1 MTGLFTPTGADAEAR
16 RRIALRGPITFA
28 EFMEVA
34 LYWPDGGYYAS
45 RRSFGP
51 LGDFYTAP
59 LAHPVFGALVAR
71 QLLTMWRALGSP
83 ALFNAI
89 EAGAGN
95 GTLALDVVE
104 HARMLEGG
112 IPDALTYT
120 AVDLREPPPDFP
132 TRWVRTGGVPVLGG
146 SGVVLANELLDAMPV
161 HRVTLEGGQLRELFV
176 DAASE
181 GGFVEVAGEP
191 STPALAERLDN
202 LSVTLSE
209 GYRTEVSLAREAWL
223 REAFAAIER
232 GYLLLV
238 DYGHEA
244 AVYYDESRRAGTLRC
259 YSGHT
264 LGMNPYFGVG
274 RQDISAH
281 VELTSVRSA
290 AIAAGFAAA
299 GEMSQ
304 AEWLRSLGI
313 DGYRAEIAERSG
325 LSRIERMA
333 NLHGIDVLVDDEGM
347 GGFRVLAFAKDGP
360 TDGVLGVSQPESA
373 PAPLAGVRHMP
384 FGAGGGWAG

>member
-16 RRIALRGPITFA
+16 RRIALRGPLTFA

-83 ALFNAI
+83 APFNVI
-89 EAGAGN
+89 EAGAGD
-95 GTLALDVVE
+95 GTLSLDVVE
-104 HARMLEGG
+104 HARILEGG
-112 IPDALTYT
+112 LTDALEYT
-120 AVDLREPPPDFP
+120 AVDLREPPSDFP
-132 TRWVRTGGVPVLGG
+132 SRWIRSGSVPALGG
-146 SGVVLANELLDAMPV
+146 SGVVLANELLDAMPL

-176 DAASE
+176 DAAPE
-181 GGFVEVAGEP
+181 GGFVEVTGEP
-191 STPALAERLDN
+191 STPALAERLDS
-202 LSVTLSE
+202 LGVTLSE
-209 GYRTEVSLAREAWL
+209 GFRTEVNLASAAWL
-223 REAFAAIER
+223 TETFAAIER

-281 VELTSVRSA
+281 VEFTSVRSA
-290 AIAAGFAAA
+290 AIAAGFAEA

-313 DGYRAEIAERSG
+313 DGYRAEVAERSG
-325 LSRIERMA
+325 WGRVERMA
-333 NLHGIDVLVDDEGM
+333 NLHGMDVLVDSEGM
-347 GGFRVLAFAKDGP
+347 GGFRVLAFAKDSP
-360 TDGVLGVSQPESA
+360 AVGVLGANPPES
-373 PAPLAGVRHMP
+373 PSAPLAGTRHMP
-384 FGAGGGWAG
+384 FGAEGGWGR

>member
-59 LAHPVFGALVAR
+59 LAHPAFGALVAR

-120 AVDLREPPPDFP
+120 AVDLREPPLDFP
-132 TRWVRTGGVPVLGG
+132 HRWIRSGAVPVLGG

-244 AVYYDESRRAGTLRC
+244 AVYYDEFRRAGTLRC

-281 VELTSVRSA
+281 VEFTSVRSA

-384 FGAGGGWAG
+384 FGAGGGWGR

>member
-1 MTGLFTPTGADAEAR
+1 MTGLFAPTGADAEAR
-16 RRIALRGPITFA
+16 RRIALRGPITFS
-28 EFMEVA
+28 EFMEIA

-83 ALFNAI
+83 ERFTTV

-95 GTLALDVVE
+95 GTLALDVID
-104 HARMLEGG
+104 HAAALSDSFGN
-112 IPDALTYT
+112 ALTYT
-120 AVDLREPPPDFP
+120 AVDLREPPPEFP
-132 TRWVRTGGVPVLGG
+132 ARWARSGGVPITGG
-146 SGVVLANELLDAMPV
+146 GGVVLANELLDAMPV
-161 HRVTLEGGQLRELFV
+161 HRVTWEGGELRELFV
-176 DAASE
+176 DAAPE
-181 GGFVEVAGEP
+181 GGFAEVAGAP
-191 STPALAERLDN
+191 STPALAERLER
-202 LSVTLSE
+202 LGVRLSE
-209 GYRTEVSLAREAWL
+209 GFRTEVSLAPEAWL

-244 AVYYDESRRAGTLRC
+244 SAYYDESRRAGTLRC

-264 LGMNPYFGVG
+264 LGMNPYFNVG

-281 VELTSVRSA
+281 VEFTSVRSA
-290 AIAAGFAAA
+290 AVAAGFAEA

-304 AEWLRSLGI
+304 SEWLRSLGI
-313 DGYRAEIAERSG
+313 EGYRVEIAERSG
-325 LSRIERMA
+325 PGRAEHAA
-333 NLHGIDVLVDDEGM
+333 NLQGIDVLTDHEGM
-347 GGFRVLAFAKDGP
+347 GGFRVLAFAKDAP
-360 TDGVLGVSQPESA
+360 TDGVLGVSPPESA
-373 PAPLAGVRHMP
+373 PAPLAGARHMP
-384 FGAGGGWAG
+384 FGAGGG

>member
-1 MTGLFTPTGADAEAR
+1 MTGLFAPTGADTEAR

-28 EFMEVA
+28 EFMEIA

-71 QLLTMWRALGSP
+71 QLLMMWRATGSP
-83 ALFNAI
+83 ARFNVV

-95 GTLALDVVE
+95 GTLALDISE
-104 HARMLEGG
+104 HAAALGG
-112 IPDALTYT
+112 GFSDALAYA

-132 TRWVRTGGVPVLGG
+132 ARWIRSAGVPAQGG

-161 HRVTLEGGQLRELFV
+161 HRVTVEGGRLRELFV
-176 DAASE
+176 DAAPE
-181 GGFVEVAGEP
+181 GGFAEVTGEP
-191 STPALAERLDN
+191 SIPALAERFDRLG
-202 LSVTLSE
+202 VTFSE
-209 GYRTEVSLAREAWL
+209 GYRTEVSLAPEAWL

-244 AVYYDESRRAGTLRC
+244 AAYYDESRRAGTLRC

-274 RQDISAH
+274 RQDICAH
-281 VELTSVRSA
+281 VEFTSVRSA
-290 AIAAGFAAA
+290 ALAAGFAMA

-304 AEWLRSLGI
+304 SEWLRWLGI
-313 DGYRAEIAERSG
+313 EACRMEIAERSG
-325 LSRIERMA
+325 LSRVERVA
-333 NLHGIDVLVDDEGM
+333 NLRGMDVLMDAEGM
-347 GGFRVLAFAKDGP
+347 GGFRVLAFAKDAP
-360 TDGVLGVSQPESA
+360 TDGVLGVSPPEPA
-373 PAPLAGVRHMP
+373 PAPLAGARHMP
-384 FGAGGGWAG
+384 FGVGG

>member
-1 MTGLFTPTGADAEAR
+1 MTGLFAPTGADAEVR

-28 EFMEVA
+28 EFMEIA

-83 ALFNAI
+83 LPFNVV
-89 EAGAGN
+89 EAGAGD
-95 GTLALDVVE
+95 GTLALDITA
-104 HARMLEGG
+104 HASALGG
-112 IPDALTYT
+112 GFADALAYT
-120 AVDLREPPPDFP
+120 AVDQREPSPDFP
-132 TRWVRTGGVPVLGG
+132 VRWARSGGVPAVGG

-161 HRVTLEGGQLRELFV
+161 HRVTLEGGRLRELFV

-181 GGFVEVAGEP
+181 GGFIEVAGEP
-191 STPALAERLDN
+191 STPALAERLER
-202 LSVTLSE
+202 LEVMLSE
-209 GYRTEVSLAREAWL
+209 GYRTEICLASEAWL
-223 REAFAAIER
+223 TEAFAAIER

-244 AVYYDESRRAGTLRC
+244 SVYYDESRRAGTLRC

-274 RQDISAH
+274 KQDISAH
-281 VELTSVRSA
+281 VEFTSVRSA
-290 AIAAGFAAA
+290 ATAAGFAEA
-299 GEMSQ
+299 GEMPQS
-304 AEWLRSLGI
+304 EWLRSLGI
-313 DGYRAEIAERSG
+313 DGYRAEIAERSTLG
-325 LSRIERMA
+325 RVERIA
-333 NLHGIDVLVDDEGM
+333 NLQGMDVLLDDEGM
-347 GGFRVLAFAKDGP
+347 GGFRVLAFAKDAP
-360 TDGVLGVSQPESA
+360 TSGVLGASPPESA
-373 PAPLAGVRHMP
+373 PAPLAGARHMP
-384 FGAGGGWAG
+384 FGAGPPR

>member
-1 MTGLFTPTGADAEAR
+1 MFAPSGADAEVR
-16 RRIALRGPITFA
+16 GRIALRGPITFA

-59 LAHPVFGALVAR
+59 LAHPAFGALAAR
-71 QLLTMWRALGSP
+71 QLLTTWRALGSP
-83 ALFNAI
+83 GGFTVI

-95 GTLALDVVE
+95 GTLALDAID
-104 HARMLEGG
+104 HAT
-112 IPDALTYT
+112 ALSDSFGNALAYT

-132 TRWVRTGGVPVLGG
+132 ARWVRSGGVPTAGG

-161 HRVTLEGGQLRELFV
+161 HRVILKGGRLRELFV
-176 DAASE
+176 DAAPE
-181 GGFVEVAGEP
+181 GGLAEVAGEP
-191 STPALAERLDN
+191 STPALAERLN
-202 LSVTLSE
+202 RLGVRLSE
-209 GYRTEVSLAREAWL
+209 GFRTEVSLAPEAWL
-223 REAFAAIER
+223 REAFAAVER

-244 AVYYDESRRAGTLRC
+244 PAYYDESRRAGTLRC

-264 LGMNPYFGVG
+264 LGMNPYFNVG

-281 VELTSVRSA
+281 VEFTSVRSA
-290 AIAAGFAAA
+290 AIAAGFAEA

-325 LSRIERMA
+325 LSRIERRA
-333 NLHGIDVLVDDEGM
+333 NLHGMDVLVDGEGM
-347 GGFRVLAFAKDGP
+347 GGFRVLAFAKDAP
-360 TDGVLGVSQPESA
+360 TEGVLGMSPPESA
-373 PAPLAGVRHMP
+373 PAPLAGARHMP
-384 FGAGGGWAG
+384 FGGAPHQ

>member
-1 MTGLFTPTGADAEAR
+1 MTGLFAPTGADAEAR
-16 RRIALRGPITFA
+16 SRIALRGPLTFA

-71 QLLTMWRALGSP
+71 QLLTMWRATGSP
-83 ALFNAI
+83 AHFNVI

-95 GTLALDVVE
+95 GTLALDITE
-104 HARMLEGG
+104 YAAALGG
-112 IPDALTYT
+112 GFPDALAYT

-132 TRWVRTGGVPVLGG
+132 VHWIHSGGVPALGG
-146 SGVVLANELLDAMPV
+146 SGVVLANELFDAMPL
-161 HRVTLEGGQLRELFV
+161 HRVTLEGGRLRELFV
-176 DAASE
+176 DAAPE
-181 GGFVEVAGEP
+181 GGFAEVAGEP
-191 STPALAERLDN
+191 STPALAERLDRLN
-202 LSVTLSE
+202 VTLSE
-209 GYRTEVSLAREAWL
+209 GYRTEVSLAPEAWL
-223 REAFAAIER
+223 REAFAAVER

-244 AVYYDESRRAGTLRC
+244 AAYYDESRRAGTLRC

-281 VELTSVRSA
+281 VEFTSVRLA
-290 AIAAGFAAA
+290 AAAAGFAEA
-299 GEMSQ
+299 GAMSQ
-304 AEWLRSLGI
+304 SEWLRALGI
-313 DGYRAEIAERSG
+313 EACRVEVAERSE
-325 LSRIERMA
+325 LSRVERMA
-333 NLHGIDVLVDDEGM
+333 NMRGMDVLIDGEGM
-347 GGFRVLAFAKDGP
+347 GGFRVLAFAKDAP
-360 TDGVLGVSQPESA
+360 TDGVLGMSPPESA
-373 PAPLAGVRHMP
+373 PAPLAGARHMP
-384 FGAGGGWAG
+384 FGAGG

>member
-1 MTGLFTPTGADAEAR
+1 MTGLFAPTGADAEVR

-34 LYWPDGGYYAS
+34 LYWPDGGYYSS

-83 ALFNAI
+83 APFTVI
-89 EAGAGN
+89 EPGAGD

-104 HARMLEGG
+104 HARMLDGG
-112 IPDALTYT
+112 FADALTYT
-120 AVDLREPPPDFP
+120 AVDRREPPPEF
-132 TRWVRTGGVPVLGG
+132 TGRWIRSGGVPAVGG
-146 SGVVLANELLDAMPV
+146 SGVLLANELLDAMPV
-161 HRVTLEGGQLRELFV
+161 HRVTLEGGRLRELFV
-176 DAASE
+176 DAAPE
-181 GGFVEVAGEP
+181 GGFIEVTGEP
-191 STPALAERLDN
+191 STPALSDRFDRLG
-202 LSVTLSE
+202 VTLSE
-209 GYRTEVSLAREAWL
+209 GYRTEVCLAPEAWL

-232 GYLLLV
+232 GYLLLI

-244 AVYYDESRRAGTLRC
+244 EAYYDESRRAGTLRC

-281 VELTSVRSA
+281 VEFTSVRSA
-290 AIAAGFAAA
+290 AVAAGFAEA
-299 GEMSQ
+299 GETSQ

-313 DGYRAEIAERSG
+313 DRYRAEVAERSG
-325 LSRIERMA
+325 LGRIGRMA
-333 NLHGIDVLVDDEGM
+333 NLRGIDVLVDDEGM
-347 GGFRVLAFAKDGP
+347 GGFRVLAFAKDAP
-360 TDGVLGVSQPESA
+360 TDGVLGASPPESA
-373 PAPLAGVRHMP
+373 PAPLAGARHMP
-384 FGAGGGWAG
+384 FGGGR

>member
-1 MTGLFTPTGADAEAR
+1 MTGLFAPTGADAEAR

-71 QLLTMWRALGSP
+71 QLLTTWRALGSP
-83 ALFNAI
+83 ERFTAI

-95 GTLALDVVE
+95 GTLALDAID
-104 HARMLEGG
+104 HAA
-112 IPDALTYT
+112 ALSDSFGKALAYT

-132 TRWVRTGGVPVLGG
+132 ARWIRSGGVPATGG

-161 HRVTLEGGQLRELFV
+161 HRVTQEDGQLRELYV
-176 DAASE
+176 DAAPE
-181 GGFVEVAGEP
+181 GGFAEVTGAP
-191 STPALAERLDN
+191 STPALAERLDC
-202 LSVTLSE
+202 LGVTLSE
-209 GYRTEVSLAREAWL
+209 GFRTEVSLAPEAWL
-223 REAFAAIER
+223 REAFAAIDR

-244 AVYYDESRRAGTLRC
+244 SAYYDESRRAGTLRC

-281 VELTSVRSA
+281 VEFTSVRSA
-290 AIAAGFAAA
+290 AVAAGFAEA
-299 GEMSQ
+299 GETSQ

-313 DGYRAEIAERSG
+313 EGCRAGIAERSG
-325 LSRIERMA
+325 LSRVQRAA
-333 NLHGIDVLVDDEGM
+333 NLQGIDVLTDDEGM
-347 GGFRVLAFAKDGP
+347 GGFRVLAFAKDAP
-360 TDGVLGVSQPESA
+360 TDGVLGASPAESA
-373 PAPLAGVRHMP
+373 PAPLAGARHMP
-384 FGAGGGWAG
+384 FGAAPHQ

>member
-1 MTGLFTPTGADAEAR
+1 MTGLFAPTGADAEAR

-28 EFMEVA
+28 EFMEIA

-59 LAHPVFGALVAR
+59 LAHPAFGALVAR

-83 ALFNAI
+83 APFNVI
-89 EAGAGN
+89 EAGAGD
-95 GTLALDVVE
+95 GTLALDVVA
-104 HARMLEGG
+104 HASALESGF
-112 IPDALTYT
+112 PDALTYT
-120 AVDLREPPPDFP
+120 AVDRREPPPDFLS
-132 TRWVRTGGVPVLGG
+132 RWIRSGGVPAVGG
-146 SGVVLANELLDAMPV
+146 SGVVLANELLDAMPL
-161 HRVTLEGGQLRELFV
+161 HRVAQEGGQLRELFV
-176 DAASE
+176 DAALE
-181 GGFVEVAGEP
+181 GGFIEVTGEP
-191 STPALAERLDN
+191 STPALAERLDR
-202 LSVTLSE
+202 LDVTLSE
-209 GYRTEVSLAREAWL
+209 GFRTEVSLAPEAWL

-244 AVYYDESRRAGTLRC
+244 AAFYDESRRAGTLRC

-281 VELTSVRSA
+281 VEFTSVRSA
-290 AIAAGFAAA
+290 ATAAGFTEA

-325 LSRIERMA
+325 LSRIERTA
-333 NLHGIDVLVDDEGM
+333 NLHGLDVLADDEGM
-347 GGFRVLAFAKDGP
+347 GGFRVLAFAKDAP
-360 TDGVLGVSQPESA
+360 TDGVLGASPPESA
-373 PAPLAGVRHMP
+373 PAPLARARHMP
-384 FGAGGGWAG
+384 FGGTPLR